1 MNKQKKFIGQSFIL
15 DFDGYVRKF
24 KVVDIEFVGGLGPTF
39 LMVSPLGNKF
49 RLTKQELEQHD
60 VASK

>member
-15 DFDGYVRKF
+15 DFEGYVRKF
-24 KVVDIEFVGGLGPTF
+24 KVVDIEFDGRLGPIF